1 MHRYA
6 LLYKYQNNEAIKEEI
21 MRRIIHIIISAAF
34 LMAATLGTGGCTNPH
49 APAGHEGY
57 VFEDPRVFGQGG
69 FRGAVQGPGNYGIS
83 AWRNRVV
90 NIDVRPTTYTE
101 EFSILVKDDL
111 NVAFRVHV
119 VMKVEQ
125 GQVQSV
131 VEDFGSD
138 HWYLRFIKEPFR
150 TIVRQSVQEYA
161 SRELKAQRDTIAA
174 SIETELSAYLEATPF
189 EVVRLAV
196 GNIDYPPVVSQAVE
210 KKLAAK
216 QLLEEKET
224 QREIAQRDAEIRV
237 EEAKGI
243 AEAQKIINTTLTPN
257 YLQHEA
263 IQAQRAMANAPNHTT
278 VYIPVGTNGLPLVH
292 TR

>member
-1 MHRYA
+1 
-6 LLYKYQNNEAIKEEI
+6 
-21 MRRIIHIIISAAF
+21 MRSIIIVIGLSF
-34 LMAATLGTGGCTNPH
+34 LVATTLGSGGCTNPH
-49 APAGHEGY
+49 SPAGHEGY
-57 VFEDPRVFGQGG
+57 VFEDPRVIGQGG
-69 FRGAVQGPGNYGIS
+69 FRGAVHGPGNYGIS

-90 NIDVRPTTYTE
+90 NIDMRPTTYTE

-111 NVAFRVHV
+111 NVAFRVHA

-125 GQVQSV
+125 GHVQSV
-131 VEDFGSD
+131 VEEFGAEN
-138 HWYLRFIKEPFR
+138 WYPRFIKEPFR
-150 TIVRQSVQEYA
+150 TIVRQSVQEYS
-161 SRELKAQRDTIAA
+161 SRELKAKRDTIART
-174 SIETELSAYLEATPF
+174 IETELSGYLESTPF
-189 EVVRLAV
+189 EAVRLAV

-216 QLLEEKET
+216 QLLEEKAT

-243 AEAQKIINTTLTPN
+243 AAAQKIINATLTPN

-263 IQAQRAMANAPNHTT
+263 IQAQRVMANSPNHTT
-278 VYIPVGTNGLPLVH
+278 VYIPVGPNGLPLVH